1 MSDATPPPPSPDGAT
16 TTSRGLSRRTLLIG
30 GGAVGAA
37 AVAGGLAYGVN
48 TARGPAAVAASSTP
62 STGSAAIIISN
73 GRVWTGDPTTFAQAV
88 AIDARG
94 TIIAVGTEAEVR
106 KLNGPRT
113 QAIDA
118 KGGTVMPGIHDAH
131 QHTLSGAEGLYYPS
145 LDNAVVTVAELQQEV
160 QAILDEQ
167 GDDRPDN
174 WLVVVDWNPAGLTDA
189 VAHRKHLDALRTTRP
204 IFLRGSD
211 FHNGWANTRALEI
224 AGVTK
229 DTPPPDGGVI
239 VKDADGPTGLLKD
252 AALWMVG
259 GQAPPLTD
267 AQQREAREHGFAFLA
282 GVGITSV
289 MDAAGP
295 AGRASAFAE
304 LTDSGVAKQRIS
316 VACGVDKAQID
327 AADETLAE
335 MNAVREQFKDH
346 PRVQVRTAKVFM
358 DGVGE
363 YPAQTAAMLDPYL
376 DADGRPTDHRG
387 ELYVSEADFT
397 KIATRLDEEGWQ
409 IHTHAIGDRAVRAS
423 LDGFEAAQQVNGGC
437 PQPPHGHPHPVLL
450 GAGRAPVPA
459 EPGHRQHAD
468 AVGGAVLLHP
478 GEPGAPTSAPTA
490 TAASTRSGR
499 SRRRGA
505 LTAGSSDWPVDK
517 LNPWNQVRTAVD
529 RTGTFSETGG
539 ALYAEQGTT
548 LNESL
553 LMHTAGSAHQLF
565 QDDTTG
571 TIAVGKQADLVVL
584 DRDLFGVPIA
594 EVSGATV
601 NYTLIDGQVVHDIST
616 QSGQR
621 FINKASSAPA
631 TGAAPVFQNAVAS
644 TDRHSVCCGGARHA

>member
-1 MSDATPPPPSPDGAT
+1 MSDAAPPPRDDTDSPG
-16 TTSRGLSRRTLLIG
+16 RRLSRRSLLVG
-30 GGAVGAA
+30 GGVIGAA
-37 AVAGGLAYGVN
+37 AVAGGVAYGVN
-48 TARGPAAVAASSTP
+48 ASRKPQSSAAATAGAST
-62 STGSAAIIISN
+62 AAIIISN
-73 GRVWTGDPTTFAQAV
+73 GRVWTGDPTTFAEAV
-88 AIDARG
+88 AINASG

-106 KLNGPRT
+106 KLNGPKT

-131 QHTLSGAEGLYYPS
+131 QHTMSGGEGLYYPT
-145 LDNAVVTVAELQQEV
+145 LENAVLTVGELQQKV
-160 QAILDEQ
+160 QAILDKQ

-189 VAHRKHLDALRTTRP
+189 VAHRKYLDALRTTRP

-211 FHNGWANTRALEI
+211 FHNGWANMRALEI
-224 AGVTK
+224 AGLTN
-229 DTPPPDGGVI
+229 DTPSPDGGVI

-252 AALWMVG
+252 AAQWIVG
-259 GQAPPLTD
+259 GQAPPLTE
-267 AQQREAREHGFAFLA
+267 AQQREASEDAFAFLA
-282 GVGITSV
+282 GVGITSI

-295 AGRASAFAE
+295 AARANSFAE

-316 VACGVDKAQID
+316 VASGVDKAQID

-346 PRVQVRTAKVFM
+346 PRVKVRTAKVFM
-358 DGVGE
+358 DGVSE

-376 DADGRPTDHRG
+376 DADGKPTDRRG

-397 KIATRLDEEGWQ
+397 KIATRLDKEGWQ
-409 IHTHAIGDRAVRAS
+409 IHTHSIGDHAVRAS
-423 LDGFEAAQQVNGGC
+423 LDGFEAAQKANGGARNRHTVTHVQFC
-437 PQPPHGHPHPVLL
+437 SEQDVPRFAQNQVIANMQMQWASPFSFTLASLEPYVGPDRHRRMYPL
-450 GAGRAPVPA
+450 GSIAKT
-459 EPGHRQHAD
+459 
-468 AVGGAVLLHP
+468 GAQV
-478 GEPGAPTSAPTA
+478 S
-490 TAASTRSGR
+490 
-499 SRRRGA
+499 
-505 LTAGSSDWPVDK
+505 GSSDWPVDK

-529 RTGTFSETGG
+529 RKGTFSETGG
-539 ALYAEQGTT
+539 ALYPEQGIS
-548 LNESL
+548 LNDSL
-553 LMHTAGSAHQLF
+553 LMHTAGSAYQLF
-565 QDDTTG
+565 QDDITG

-621 FINKASSAPA
+621 FINKASFASAA
-631 TGAAPVFQNAVAS
+631 SAAPVFQNALATVN
-644 TDRHSVCCGGARHA
+644 RHSVCCGGTRHA